1 MRAVVTGASSGIGRQ
16 IAHKLSSLGYSIACI
31 GRDST
36 TLEATVSSLSE
47 SISSSSASSSSSS
60 STHVTKVVRYG
71 NTPPPPPQQQHHTAH
86 ICDVSNSTSVAETIS
101 NITQKNTLPIHVLI
115 NAAGIVQNNL
125 LVRTNDTIIQETL
138 HTNLLGPIHLC
149 REVAKSM
156 LRTKQKEQKDLQH
169 HRSIINIGSVV
180 GTQGNIGQCVY
191 SASKAG
197 LSGLTMSLAKELG
210 PRGVRVNLIEP
221 GFIETEMTQNISTEA
236 RLAIEKSIMLGTFG
250 TSEDVAEM
258 VGFLVS
264 HSGKYITG
272 TTINIDGGLRM

>member
-60 STHVTKVVRYG
+60 STHVTKVVRHG
-71 NTPPPPPQQQHHTAH
+71 HTPPPQQQQHTAH

-138 HTNLLGPIHLC
+138 HTNLLGPLYLC

-169 HRSIINIGSVV
+169 HPCNAAFLKLKRSTI
-180 GTQGNIGQCVY
+180 T
-191 SASKAG
+191 
-197 LSGLTMSLAKELG
+197 
-210 PRGVRVNLIEP
+210 
-221 GFIETEMTQNISTEA
+221 
-236 RLAIEKSIMLGTFG
+236 
-250 TSEDVAEM
+250 TSPC
-258 VGFLVS
+258 
-264 HSGKYITG
+264 
-272 TTINIDGGLRM
+272 R

>member
-60 STHVTKVVRYG
+60 STHVTKVVRFG
-71 NTPPPPPQQQHHTAH
+71 NTPPPPPQQQQHTAH

-138 HTNLLGPIHLC
+138 HTNLLAPIHLC

>member
-60 STHVTKVVRYG
+60 STHVTKVVRHG
-71 NTPPPPPQQQHHTAH
+71 HTPPPPPPPQQQQHTAH

-138 HTNLLGPIHLC
+138 HTNLLAPLHLC

-156 LRTKQKEQKDLQH
+156 LRTKQKEQKD

-236 RLAIEKSIMLGTFG
+236 RFAI
-250 TSEDVAEM
+250 
-258 VGFLVS
+258 
-264 HSGKYITG
+264 
-272 TTINIDGGLRM
+272 

>member
-60 STHVTKVVRYG
+60 STHVTKVVRFG
-71 NTPPPPPQQQHHTAH
+71 NTPPPPPPQQQHTAH

-138 HTNLLGPIHLC
+138 HTNLLAPIHLC

-156 LRTKQKEQKDLQH
+156 LRTKQKEQKD

-180 GTQGNIGQCVY
+180 GSQGNIGQCVY